1 MIKGIYTSVSG
12 LQAAEMRQQVLA
24 SSLANANT
32 PGYKSDD
39 VTTESFEKVFSDL
52 FTTPGMPGTGALSD
66 GRKYDLSQGG
76 LQQTGAPLDLA
87 LQGDGFFVLDGPNG
101 PLYTRAGRFSRD
113 ASGTLRSPDGF
124 AVEGVDGQPITA
136 LGVNVKALPDGTV
149 LSDGVAV
156 GRIRLVTLD
165 PTSLTRAG
173 TATFTTSGTPGVA
186 QARVVSG
193 ALEASNVDVSSVMTA
208 MTLLLRAFEAGRQ
221 AVQLQ
226 NDTLGATVNQVGSL
240 H

>member
-24 SSLANANT
+24 SSLANSNT

-39 VTTESFEKVFSDL
+39 VTTESFEKVFNDL
-52 FTTPGMPGTGALSD
+52 YNTPGMPGTGALSA
-66 GRKYDLSQGG
+66 GTKYDLSQGA

-101 PLYTRAGRFSRD
+101 QLYTRAGRFNRD
-113 ASGTLRSPDGF
+113 AAGTLRSTDGF
-124 AVEGVDGQPITA
+124 PVEGADGQPITA
-136 LGVNVKALPDGTV
+136 LGAAVRVLGDGSV
-149 LSDGVAV
+149 LSDGALV

-165 PTSLTRAG
+165 QSTLTRAG
-173 TATFTTSGTPGVA
+173 TATFTTSGTPGLA

-240 H
+240 R